1 MRRLAAEAVVIG
13 GGAAGTFAA
22 LELHRR
28 GVKPLILCKGLV
40 GKSGASIFAGNLVV
54 PGRLLG
60 NTEQQARD
68 TAEFLIRMHN
78 HFLIDQHYARAA
90 GEWIEREYYPEL
102 ERAGLYLRRDDR
114 GNVVTNDGPVRC
126 MAAHSQGESGVL
138 FMDLRR
144 KQVLQAGIPWFE
156 ETAAT
161 ALLTGADDAIAGVI
175 ALDLARGEVVA
186 IESRAVVLATG
197 YADRFYPRAT
207 ATREMSA
214 DGIAMA
220 WRAGAE
226 LMNLEIQW

>member
-22 LELHRR
+22 LELRRR

-102 ERAGLYLRRDDR
+102 ERAGLYLRRDKR
-114 GNVVTNDGPVRC
+114 GAIVTNDGPVRC
-126 MAAHSQGESGVL
+126 MAAHSQGESGV
-138 FMDLRR
+138 
-144 KQVLQAGIPWFE
+144 IP
-156 ETAAT
+156 A
-161 ALLTGADDAIAGVI
+161 
-175 ALDLARGEVVA
+175 
-186 IESRAVVLATG
+186 
-197 YADRFYPRAT
+197 
-207 ATREMSA
+207 
-214 DGIAMA
+214 
-220 WRAGAE
+220 
-226 LMNLEIQW
+226 